1 MEKYYEYRHLVGF
14 EETNLVGNVYYVNYL
29 RWQGR
34 CREMF
39 LRDRAPAVL
48 EDLRDDLKLFTLKVE
63 CEFMVEIA
71 AFDEL
76 SIRMRLEDLTQTQI
90 GFAFDYVRLR
100 RRPGGADRPGPAT
113 DRVHARPEHRHQADP
128 GAGAAARGVGPVRD
142 RPSAG
147 RPRPGRWPTAPA
159 RASGRTDSRWR
170 GDRQANADRHRLL
183 LGQPLPISVRHRPG
197 P

>member
-1 MEKYYEYRHLVGF
+1 MEQYYEYRHLVGF

-48 EDLRDDLKLFTLKVE
+48 EDLRNDLKLFTLKCE
-63 CEFMVEIA
+63 CEYMVEIG

-100 RRPGGADRPGPAT
+100 D
-113 DRVHARPEHRHQADP
+113 DMEVLV
-128 GAGAAARGVGPVRD
+128 ARGRQRIACMRGPNTDTKPTRVPEALRAALTPYAITSSAPAGNYVS
-142 RPSAG
+142 PSATSA
-147 RPRPGRWPTAPA
+147 RTTADG
-159 RASGRTDSRWR
+159 AS
-170 GDRQANADRHRLL
+170 
-183 LGQPLPISVRHRPG
+183 
-197 P
+197 

>member
-1 MEKYYEYRHLVGF
+1 MEQYYEYRHLVGF

-39 LRDRAPAVL
+39 LRERATAVL
-48 EDLRDDLKLFTLKVE
+48 QDLQEDLKLFTLKCE
-63 CEFMVEIA
+63 CEYLVELT

-100 RRPGGADRPGPAT
+100 DGVEVLVARGRQRIACMRGPNT
-113 DRVHARPEHRHQADP
+113 DTKPTRVPESLRAALAPFAMAAAAPAAQARNL
-128 GAGAAARGVGPVRD
+128 AGAVRE
-142 RPSAG
+142 G
-147 RPRPGRWPTAPA
+147 
-159 RASGRTDSRWR
+159 
-170 GDRQANADRHRLL
+170 
-183 LGQPLPISVRHRPG
+183 
-197 P
+197 

>member
-1 MEKYYEYRHLVGF
+1 MEQYYEYRHLVGF

-39 LRDRAPAVL
+39 LRDRAAAVL
-48 EDLRDDLKLFTLKVE
+48 EDLRNDLKLFTLKCE
-63 CEFMVEIA
+63 CEYMVEIG

-100 RRPGGADRPGPAT
+100 D
-113 DRVHARPEHRHQADP
+113 DMEVLV
-128 GAGAAARGVGPVRD
+128 ARGRQRIACMRGPNTD
-142 RPSAG
+142 TK
-147 RPRPGRWPTAPA
+147 PTRVPEALRAALAPYAITPLAPA
-159 RASGRTDSRWR
+159 GNYVSSSAAPAKTAADGAS
-170 GDRQANADRHRLL
+170 
-183 LGQPLPISVRHRPG
+183 
-197 P
+197 

>member
-1 MEKYYEYRHLVGF
+1 MEQYYEYRHLVGF

-39 LRDRAPAVL
+39 LRERAPAVL
-48 EDLRDDLKLFTLKVE
+48 ADLRDDLKLFTLKVE
-63 CEFMVEIA
+63 CEFMVEIG

-100 RRPGGADRPGPAT
+100 DGFDELIARGRQLIACMRGPNT
-113 DRVHARPEHRHQADP
+113 DTKPTRVPEQLRAALAQFEILP
-128 GAGAAARGVGPVRD
+128 VGAGQSRGH
-142 RPSAG
+142 
-147 RPRPGRWPTAPA
+147 
-159 RASGRTDSRWR
+159 
-170 GDRQANADRHRLL
+170 ANGTSD
-183 LGQPLPISVRHRPG
+183 G
-197 P
+197 

>member
-1 MEKYYEYRHLVGF
+1 MEQYYEYRHLVGF

-39 LRDRAPAVL
+39 LRDRAAAVL
-48 EDLRDDLKLFTLKVE
+48 DDLRDDLKLFTLKCE
-63 CEFMVEIA
+63 CEYMVEIS

-100 RRPGGADRPGPAT
+100 DDMEVLVARGRQRIACMRGPNTDTKPTRVPEALRAALAPYAITPSAPAGNYVSSSATSARATAD
-113 DRVHARPEHRHQADP
+113 
-128 GAGAAARGVGPVRD
+128 GAG
-142 RPSAG
+142 
-147 RPRPGRWPTAPA
+147 
-159 RASGRTDSRWR
+159 
-170 GDRQANADRHRLL
+170 
-183 LGQPLPISVRHRPG
+183 
-197 P
+197 